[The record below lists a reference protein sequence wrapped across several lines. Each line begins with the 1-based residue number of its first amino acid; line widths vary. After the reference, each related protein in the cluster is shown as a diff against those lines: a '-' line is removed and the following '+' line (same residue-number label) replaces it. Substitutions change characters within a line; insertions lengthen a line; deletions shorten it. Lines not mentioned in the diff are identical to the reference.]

1 MRLYLQLADLLRQA
15 ERADFVVRDAGLL
28 AGAAARPQ
36 ASAFDTDAYPT
47 VWLKAAAL
55 CQSID
60 NSQSLVDGKKRLA
73 WSATKVFLAIN
84 GHRLRASADD
94 GEAFMLKL
102 VAGHADLPVIA
113 TWLQQHSSTA
123 SPPDLPDVEI

>member
-1 MRLYLQLADLLRQA
+1 MTRYLQLADLLRQA
-15 ERADFVVRDAGLL
+15 ERAHFVVRDAGLL
-28 AGAAARPQ
+28 AGAVARPQ
-36 ASAFDTDAYPT
+36 ASAFGADAYPT

-60 NSQSLVDGKKRLA
+60 NNQSLVDGNKRLA

-84 GHRLRASADD
+84 GHRLLASADD
-94 GEAFMLKL
+94 GEVFMLEL

-113 TWLQQHSSTA
+113 TWLEQHSSA
-123 SPPDLPDVEI
+123 VAPPDLPDVEI

>member
-1 MRLYLQLADLLRQA
+1 MTRYLQLADFLRQA
-15 ERADFVVRDAGLL
+15 ERAHFMVRDAGLL
-28 AGAAARPQ
+28 AGAVARPQ
-36 ASAFDTDAYPT
+36 ASVLGADAYPT

-60 NSQSLVDGKKRLA
+60 NSQSLVDGNKRLA

-94 GEAFMLKL
+94 GEAFILEL
-102 VAGHADLPVIA
+102 VAGHGDLPVIA
-113 TWLQQHSSTA
+113 TWLERQSSTA
-123 SPPDLPDVEI
+123 PSPDLPDVEI